1 MFQFQDLILSG
12 AETGP
17 DVDDPSQYNIVQF
30 RVIRDRGTFGNVSV
44 GWSFVSSSANDDVTP
59 TSGTLYF
66 SEGENYAEISVY
78 ILPDDIPE
86 NEETLMIQLS
96 SPTGGAV
103 IQGDRDQVSCVV
115 L

>member
-17 DVDDPSQYNIVQF
+17 NVGDTSQYNIVRF
-30 RVIRDRGTFGNVSV
+30 RVNRDRGTFGNVSV
-44 GWSFVSSSANDDVTP
+44 DWSFVSSSAGDDVTP

-66 SEGENYAEISVY
+66 SEGEDYSEISIY

-86 NEETLMIQLS
+86 NEETLMLQLS

-103 IQGDRDQVSCVV
+103 IQNDRDQVSCV
-115 L
+115 LL